1 VAKKIYFRL
10 PESSYPES
18 DVGIVVAKF
27 MGTPIFG
34 IKKNIFGA
42 VFALLNLLFGTF
54 VLAQDPVA
62 ERKKFSK
69 TVAIRIEGPIT
80 GLTEQFMRTSL
91 EASREIGADLI
102 LLEIN
107 SPGGLLD
114 SSLNIAHAL
123 RDIEFA
129 KTVAYVPDEA
139 ISGGAIIALG
149 CDEIWLSEFGQ
160 IGDAGPVAFGM
171 DMQFRHAPEKIRS
184 YLVQQVRQLAEAK
197 QRPPAI
203 AEAMVEMNTAV
214 YKVLRQ
220 PGGEVWYL
228 NEEELKSLA
237 DPTKF
242 EKKESVL
249 EARKDTF
256 LTVGGQRAVDLM
268 LAKGI
273 VKKPPELL
281 EVLGAE
287 EPVKFFRVRWIER
300 LVYFL
305 NNPFVTFLL
314 LAIGLIALYIEFSM
328 PGIGLGSLVSIAC
341 FGVFFW
347 SHFLGGTAG
356 WLEVLIFVLGIAFIL
371 GEIFVIPGFGVA
383 GISGFLLV
391 FVALIMSLQDYGWP
405 KDITQWRGTA
415 RGLSMVLGAFF
426 IVTFVILAL
435 MRYAKMMPTFLGMAL
450 EPPSAEDIAPVDS
463 LLTASSS
470 HFENVAGSN
479 FPAIGEVGITESILR
494 PSGKARFGN
503 SSVDVLTEGDFVEA
517 GAKVRVI
524 RHQSYAVIVR
534 LEKDI

>member
-1 VAKKIYFRL
+1 
-10 PESSYPES
+10 
-18 DVGIVVAKF
+18 

-34 IKKNIFGA
+34 IKNDIFGA
-42 VFALLNLLFGTF
+42 VFALLNLLFGTS

-62 ERKKFSK
+62 EREKFSK

-91 EASREIGADLI
+91 EASRKIGADLI

-129 KTVAYVPDEA
+129 KTIAYVPDEA

-149 CDEIWLSEFGQ
+149 CDEIWLGEFGQ
-160 IGDAGPVAFGM
+160 IGDAGPIAFGM
-171 DMQFRHAPEKIRS
+171 DGQFRHAPEKIRS

-197 QRPPAI
+197 KRPPAI
-203 AEAMVEMNTAV
+203 AEAMVEMNTTV

-228 NEEELKSLA
+228 NEQELKSLA

-256 LTVGGQRAVDLM
+256 LTVGGQRAVELM

-273 VKKPPELL
+273 VKQPPELL
-281 EVLGAE
+281 KEIGSD
-287 EPVKFFRVRWIER
+287 EPVKFFHVRWIER

-356 WLEVLIFVLGIAFIL
+356 WLEVMILVLGIAFIL
-371 GEIFVIPGFGVA
+371 GEIFVFPGFGVA

-426 IVTFVILAL
+426 IVTFAILAL
-435 MRYAKMMPTFLGMAL
+435 MRYAKMMPAFLGMAL
-450 EPPSAEDIAPVDS
+450 EPPSAEEVAPVDS
-463 LLTASSS
+463 LLTANASN
-470 HFENVAGSN
+470 FEHVAGSN
-479 FPAIGEVGITESILR
+479 FPAIGEVGIAESILR

-517 GAKVRVI
+517 GTKVRVV

-534 LEKDI
+534 SEP